1 MKSVNK
7 LQQFLLSTAIFLLLL
22 IGILYGAANLYKLHN
37 NVEHNI
43 EKCTILKHNKQAEDF
58 LKNKCYNYVD
68 YEETNND

>member
-22 IGILYGAANLYKLHN
+22 IGILYGAANLYKLHK
-37 NVEHNI
+37 NVEHNT
-43 EKCTILKHNKQAEDF
+43 EKCTILKQNKQAEDF
-58 LKNKCYNYVD
+58 LKNKCYNYID